1 MHKSKY
7 WEPVYEDSLDLIA
20 KLPVIAATI
29 YRNTYKGGKG
39 IGSID
44 HNLDWSANY
53 TKMLGFDDPK
63 FTELMRLYLTIHRFV
78 LVLPQIIF
86 VIRTIHILIDYYILR
101 IQFHFA
107 VITKVVMYRPIR
119 LIWLVQH

>member
-1 MHKSKY
+1 M
-7 WEPVYEDSLDLIA
+7 DLIA

-29 YRNTYKGGKG
+29 YRNTFKEGKG

-63 FTELMRLYLTIHRFV
+63 FTELMRLYLTIHR
-78 LVLPQIIF
+78 
-86 VIRTIHILIDYYILR
+86 
-101 IQFHFA
+101 
-107 VITKVVMYRPIR
+107 
-119 LIWLVQH
+119 